1 VVDLQEIKSHL
12 RKTVLARRDAM
23 DAGSRA
29 ASSRAIVRKIVG
41 LTAYGEARTVM
52 AYAGFGSELQTD
64 AFLRHTLNEGKRL
77 LLPRVNRQK
86 KRLDVYEVRD
96 PARDLEAGTW
106 GIREPRLD
114 LCDLADPRAAGFVLV
129 PGVAF
134 DVRGGR
140 LGYGAGFYDRLLSGG
155 VSPQACLVAGAFE
168 TQRVEE
174 VPMDEHD
181 VPVDLVVTEKGSYPS
196 GPTRRRTRRR
206 SP

>member
-1 VVDLQEIKSHL
+1 LQEVKAHL
-12 RKTVLARRDAM
+12 RKSVLDRRDAM
-23 DAGSRA
+23 DAGVRA
-29 ASSRAIVRKIVG
+29 ASSRAIVQKIVG
-41 LTAYGEARTVM
+41 LAAYREARTVM

-86 KRLDVYEVRD
+86 KLLDVYEVRD

-106 GIREPRLD
+106 GIREPRPD
-114 LCDLADPRAAGFVLV
+114 RCDPADPRAAGFVLV

-134 DVRGGR
+134 DARGGR

-168 TQRVEE
+168 TQTVEE
-174 VPMDEHD
+174 VPMDEND
-181 VPVDLVVTEKGSYPS
+181 VPVDVVVTEKGTYPTE
-196 GPTRRRTRRR
+196 PTRRRTRLRY
-206 SP
+206 P